1 MNNATRRQF
10 VGVVGGVVVGT
21 AVSETRAE
29 SAPKA
34 RRVIGPSP
42 SPAFSR
48 AVVFDNLVH
57 VAGVLG
63 TKAGLRELASP
74 DFEGQCRQGLENLK
88 ASVELAGAK
97 MENVLK
103 CGCFLT
109 DAADFDAMNK
119 VYREFFPQDPPAR
132 STVVVKELVVPG
144 AKFEIDCIAAL
155 T

>member
-1 MNNATRRQF
+1 MDNATRRQF
-10 VGVVGGVVVGT
+10 VGTVGGVVLG
-21 AVSETRAE
+21 AAASSTRANSE
-29 SAPKA
+29 GPG
-34 RRVIGPSP
+34 RRVVGPSP

-48 AVVFDNLVH
+48 AVIFDNVVH

-74 DFEGQCRQGLENLK
+74 EFEGQCRQGLENLR

-109 DAADFDAMNK
+109 DAADFDTMNK
-119 VYREFFPQDPPAR
+119 VYREFFPKDPPAR
-132 STVVVKELVVPG
+132 STVVVKELVLAG

-155 T
+155 V